1 MEYGWL
7 EWGDLIVRWIHVVA
21 AVAWV
26 GFGFFFSFVN
36 AQVAKTYTP
45 DAKKR
50 VAPELMPRALY
61 WLRWGAAWGFLSGAV
76 LLALE
81 YYWRGALVAPETGLS
96 AGAGVGISVAALG
109 VGFVAYDLLWR
120 RLEGRQLLGALASF
134 ALLGLL
140 LWGLSLAFTP
150 RGVWIHLGAVFGTIM
165 AGNAWMRI
173 WPNQRKNIAA
183 IRAGS
188 SPDPARVALVAL
200 RSKHNTYLAVPL
212 VLSMVSHHAP
222 AVHGSGWG
230 WGLALGAVA
239 VGWGATRWLYKKSA
253 AAAPAAY

>member
-7 EWGDLIVRWIHVVA
+7 EWMALGVRWIHVVA

-61 WLRWGAAWGFLSGAV
+61 WLRWGAAWGFASGAV
-76 LLALE
+76 LLALD
-81 YYWRGALVAPETGLS
+81 YYWRGELVAPESGLGR
-96 AGAGVGISVAALG
+96 GAGVGISAAAL
-109 VGFVAYDLLWR
+109 VAGFAAYDRLWKQLAGR
-120 RLEGRQLLGALASF
+120 PRLAALASF
-134 ALLGLL
+134 ALLGALL
-140 LWGLSLAFTP
+140 FGLSLAFAP
-150 RGVWIHLGAVFGTIM
+150 RAVWIHLGVLFGTFM

-183 IRAGS
+183 IRAGN
-188 SPDPARVALVAL
+188 SPDPERVALVAL
-200 RSKHNTYLAVPL
+200 RSKHNTYMAVPL
-212 VLSMVSHHAP
+212 VLSMLSSHAP
-222 AVHGSGWG
+222 AVYGRGWS
-230 WGLALGAVA
+230 WGLAMGAVA
-239 VGWGATRWLYKKSA
+239 VGWGATRLLYKKSA